1 MLKSLS
7 FVNLFDF
14 APLSKISCIKKQNKQ
29 PPVYI
34 QVCFILCYVLYT
46 NSLLF
51 LTYQTTLITVALSW
65 ILKIRGVVCW
75 CLHNKIPQT
84 GWLKL
89 QKLIFSQFWRLE
101 VEDQGVRRRHLRAL
115 SLPCVCLPSY
125 SLFPWPFLWGLLP
138 LVSVPLLRLSVLL
151 ACSPFVWPHFTLITF
166 LKAGSPKT
174 ATLVRRTS
182 AWILRGWNSVF
193 ASQQLVFFFP
203 FLTFSFSKFSFLFFL
218 FNSFKPLA
226 FPFKS
231 LVNLPIST
239 KKKKKI
245 LLVLWLELCWIYE
258 SIWWSI
264 YMLKIESSK
273 KKKILSLPTQYS
285 VSYNLITCTF

>member
-101 VEDQGVRRRHLRAL
+101 VEDRGVRRRHLRAL

-138 LVSVPLLRLSVLL
+138 LVSVPLLRRSVLL

-226 FPFKS
+226 FPFES

-239 KKKKKI
+239 KKKKNLAGI
-245 LLVLWLELCWIYE
+245 LIGVMLNLWINLVINLHV
-258 SIWWSI
+258 
-264 YMLKIESSK
+264 KNTESSK
-273 KKKILSLPTQYS
+273 KKKYWVFQPNIWFHT
-285 VSYNLITCTF
+285 IW